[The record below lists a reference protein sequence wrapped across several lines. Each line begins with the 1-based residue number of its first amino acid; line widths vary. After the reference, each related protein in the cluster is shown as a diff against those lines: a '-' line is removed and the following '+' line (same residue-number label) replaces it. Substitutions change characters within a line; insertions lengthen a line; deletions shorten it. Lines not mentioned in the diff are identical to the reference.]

1 MTASQS
7 TLCGVDE
14 MKRPEAEQLFY
25 RNTRLAHYLLHVY
38 YPASSQDEDL
48 HQEALLGLWNACIT
62 YDRSKS
68 QFSTYAG
75 RCILNQIRQEL
86 RRRARQPDTV
96 SLNSPVTE
104 DDGVTL
110 EDCLEDPCPDTY
122 EDWFALKLFFE
133 GLNEEQRKIIQYR
146 TEGLTQQQIAA
157 NFGRSKVWV
166 SRTLKRLQEIYLRQE
181 DQDE

>member
-7 TLCGVDE
+7 TLCGVNE
-14 MKRPEAEQLFY
+14 MMRHKAEQLFHE
-25 RNTRLAHYLLHVY
+25 NTKLAYYLLHVY

-48 HQEALLGLWNACIT
+48 HQEALLGLWNACVT
-62 YDRSKS
+62 YDRSRS

-75 RCILNQIRQEL
+75 RCILNQIRMEL
-86 RRRARQPDTV
+86 RKRLRQPDTV
-96 SLNSPVTE
+96 SLNAPVVE
-104 DDGVTL
+104 DGLPL
-110 EDCLEDPCPDTY
+110 EELLEDPCPDTD

-146 TEGLTQQQIAA
+146 AEGLTQKQIAEK
-157 NFGRSKVWV
+157 FGRSKAWV

-181 DQDE
+181 DQDD

>member
-14 MKRPEAEQLFY
+14 MMRTETEQLFHE
-25 RNTRLAHYLLHVY
+25 NIKLAHYLLHVY

-48 HQEALLGLWNACIT
+48 HQEALLGLWNACVT
-62 YDRSKS
+62 YDESRSK
-68 QFSTYAG
+68 FSTYAG
-75 RCILNQIRQEL
+75 RCVLNQIRMEL

-96 SLNSPVTE
+96 SLNSPVAE
-104 DDGVTL
+104 DGLTL
-110 EDCLEDPCPDTY
+110 EELLEDPCPDTD

-133 GLNEEQRKIIQYR
+133 GLSETQRQIIQHR
-146 TEGLTQQQIAA
+146 AEGLTQRQIAQK
-157 NFGRSKVWV
+157 FGRSQTWV
-166 SRTLKRLQEIYLRQE
+166 NRILKRLQEIYLKQE